1 MIHGA
6 RTAHRLDRRGSKPCH
21 WPAPAP
27 ATSTTVRYPQR
38 AADAADPYAH
48 VDNLARVVVVQ

>member
-1 MIHGA
+1 MAQGR
-6 RTAHRLDRRGSKPCH
+6 RTVLIAVVRNPGH

-48 VDNLARVVVVQ
+48 VDNLARVRLVMQ